1 MPSLRVL
8 RTFLAVAAEGSFTAA
23 GQRIALTQV
32 AVGLQMRALEDDFQ
46 RKLFARNGKRVT
58 LNKDGL
64 ALVPVATQLVA
75 LYEQARHGSRAEA
88 PLSGTVQFGSIVSAL
103 SQLLR
108 ATLELKRQHPA
119 VDLHVI
125 SGKSQRLITQVENQE
140 LDAAVVVHDPTLKRS
155 KLVWT
160 PLYAEAMVLLAP
172 AASRPASPRLMVER
186 YPFIRFDRGE
196 HTGELVERT
205 LYRMRARAQE
215 FLELNSIEAIV
226 DLVRDGMGVA
236 ILPALARQSWESD
249 PQLRVMAIPQ
259 AAEQRSI
266 ALVQLRTAPRAEI
279 VTAVGQQFVA
289 ALRLANGEVAGKR
302 TVKN

>member
-1 MPSLRVL
+1 MPSLRIL
-8 RTFLAVAAEGSFTAA
+8 RTFLAVAEEGSFTAA

-46 RKLFARNGKRVT
+46 RKLFTRNGKRVT
-58 LNKDGL
+58 LNEHGL

-75 LYEQARHGSRAEA
+75 LYEQARHGPQAEA
-88 PLSGTVQFGSIVSAL
+88 PLSGTVQFGSIVSAMG
-103 SQLLR
+103 QLLR

-125 SGKSQRLITQVENQE
+125 SGKSQRLITLVENQE
-140 LDAAVVVHDPTLKRS
+140 IDAAVVVHDPTLKRP

-160 PLYAEAMVLLAP
+160 PLYEEPMVLLAP
-172 AASRPASPRLMVER
+172 ASARPLSPRLMVER
-186 YPFIRFDRGE
+186 HPFIRFDRAE

-205 LYRMRARAQE
+205 LYRMRARPQE

-226 DLVRDGMGVA
+226 DLIRDGMGVA
-236 ILPALARQSWESD
+236 ILPALARQAWESD
-249 PQLRVMAIPQ
+249 AQLRVMPIPQ

-289 ALRLANGEVAGKR
+289 AVAG
-302 TVKN
+302 N